1 MRLIYHPDAEKEL
14 VEAVRFYEQK
24 VLGLGDRFLR
34 AFDGAIAEIQMS
46 PGLWRVI
53 EDDVRRFVMR
63 RFPYGIYYRLE
74 GDDLRILVLKHHSRH
89 PSYWRYRLDE

>member
-24 VLGLGDRFLR
+24 VPGLGD
-34 AFDGAIAEIQMS
+34 
-46 PGLWRVI
+46 
-53 EDDVRRFVMR
+53 
-63 RFPYGIYYRLE
+63 
-74 GDDLRILVLKHHSRH
+74 LKHHSRH